1 VRTIREVA
9 QRAGVS
15 VGTVSNVLTGAVP
28 VSERLRQRVLQVIQ
42 ELDYQPNHLA
52 RSLKVKQTQ
61 MIGMVIRNVA
71 DPVFPQMLR
80 GAEDAAWLQNYLL
93 VLLNSDEQADREQ
106 QILRAL
112 HTRRVDGILLTANL
126 GSEVGHVRAVRDA
139 GIPIVSLENEMPG
152 LDLDCVTADH
162 LNGAKDCVRHLAER
176 GHRSIGWVHSGLGEL
191 AAAQRFEGY
200 RLGLSDADLEF
211 DETLVAR
218 AESAG
223 ALLARNPRPTALVL
237 ADALA
242 APKIQR
248 NADLAIATFD
258 HPRFCAALDLVTA
271 VQPSYDMG
279 FKAMELLIQ
288 RIHDPARARAAVA
301 LPCTLQIPPAS
312 EAASSAE

>member
-71 DPVFPQMLR
+71 DPVFPEMLR

-93 VLLNSDEQADREQ
+93 VLLNSDEQVDREQ

-112 HTRRVDGILLTANL
+112 HTRRVDGILLTANP
-126 GSEVGHVRAVRDA
+126 GSDSSHIRAVRDA
-139 GIPIVSLENEMPG
+139 GIPVVALEDDAPG
-152 LDLDCVTADH
+152 LELDCVTADH
-162 LNGAKDCVRHLAER
+162 AGGAKDCVRYLAEC
-176 GHRSIGWVHSGLGEL
+176 GHRSIGWVHSDSADSAE
-191 AAAQRFEGY
+191 ARRFEGY
-200 RLGLSDADLEF
+200 RDGLRDANLEF
-211 DETLVAR
+211 DDTKVAR

-223 ALLARNPRPTALVL
+223 DLLARNPRLTAVML
-237 ADALA
+237 ADPLA
-242 APKIQR
+242 APQIGR
-248 NADLAIATFD
+248 TADLAVATFD
-258 HPRFCAALDLVTA
+258 HPRFCSALELVSV

-288 RIHDPARARAAVA
+288 RIHDPARPRATVM
-301 LPCTLQIPPAS
+301 LPCGLQIPQAT
-312 EAASSAE
+312 EAARSAE